1 MNMKKLPAISVT
13 VLVIFLT
20 VTASIQCCTA
30 KGVKVAGTWNYSAPE
45 APYEYSKG
53 QIIISENNDTLEGV
67 VNMNG
72 YEIKMNNL
80 KLEKDVLSFSI
91 YVEGE
96 YVSVKLTFDKDTF
109 EGTANTPEGQIEVT
123 GEKEK

>member
-1 MNMKKLPAISVT
+1 MNVQ
-13 VLVIFLT
+13 
-20 VTASIQCCTA
+20 ASILN
-30 KGVKVAGTWNYSAPE
+30 GSKVVGTWDYSAPS

-53 QIIISENNDTLEGV
+53 QIILTENGDKLEGV

-72 YEIKMNNL
+72 YEMKLNNIKEENG
-80 KLEKDVLSFSI
+80 VLSFSL

-96 YVSVKLTFDKDTF
+96 YVSVKLTFKKNKF

-123 GEKEK
+123 GSKGK